1 MAVDLTGW
9 VAVFVVSPMLVG
21 MQKLSAPV
29 EITARVA
36 GVAVALSVLVRMTGR
51 AVFAGVAL
59 SASLRAAVVLAQL
72 IVVIERVALM
82 RRTARTPMVTRCG
95 LAS

>member
-1 MAVDLTGW
+1 VAVVLTEW
-9 VAVFVVSPMLVG
+9 VVFVVSPMLVG

-36 GVAVALSVLVRMTGR
+36 GVAVALPVLVRMTGR

-59 SASLRAAVVLAQL
+59 SASLRAAVVA
-72 IVVIERVALM
+72 
-82 RRTARTPMVTRCG
+82 
-95 LAS
+95 